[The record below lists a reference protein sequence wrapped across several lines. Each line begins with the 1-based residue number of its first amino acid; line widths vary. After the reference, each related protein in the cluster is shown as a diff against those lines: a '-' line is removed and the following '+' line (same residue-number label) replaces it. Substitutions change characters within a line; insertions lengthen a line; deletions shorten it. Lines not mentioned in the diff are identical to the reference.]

1 MSLINIRSCH
11 VCGTVV
17 KDCDDE
23 RATKIGSVF
32 GDKDDNTIGHFKQ
45 GKERTKRNQ
54 GHRLDLNSIENTTS
68 NYITS
73 DGKLLEQI
81 LQTVVEYDS
90 STHAICSKLLYKYTY
105 LKNYL

>member
-1 MSLINIRSCH
+1 MSLIDIRSCH

-17 KDCDDE
+17 KDYDDK
-23 RATKIGSVF
+23 RATKIGYVF
-32 GDKDDNTIGHFKQ
+32 SDKDDNTIGHFKQ
-45 GKERTKRNQ
+45 GKERKKGNQ

-81 LQTVVEYDS
+81 LRTVVEYNL
-90 STHAICSKLLYKYTY
+90 STNAICSKCFEPT
-105 LKNYL
+105 